1 MKRSVYFENVLC
13 SGLYDSGI
21 ISPCG
26 TQYQEVSDS
35 DWNSWFPYEKRVADG
50 VPNQQN
56 KDNLSIWRAGRGAFV
71 DCKHIKQ
78 NVFFD
83 VKMLASLLK
92 TFKDKKQELWA
103 GSPALEKR
111 EAYNDMT
118 AKEVVAMFIKN
129 QNEKQIVRSLKG
141 LDNKPYLIMFAW
153 QVMNSDNT
161 WHFECVG
168 INATKYL
175 KFQASFQNGAASK
188 SQMSGLIYR
197 DKKASKNSDY
207 AFSSPSAR
215 VEIKF
220 YHTLEQMIENGIATK
235 VCKPEDVNFISIM

>member
-13 SGLYDSGI
+13 SGLYDSGT

-35 DWNSWFPYEKRVADG
+35 DWSSWFPYEKRVADG
-50 VPNQQN
+50 VPSEAN
-56 KDNLSIWRAGRGAFV
+56 KENLSIWRSGRGAFV
-71 DCKHIKQ
+71 DCYHIKQ

-83 VKMLASLLK
+83 IKMLASLPK
-92 TFKDKKQELWA
+92 TFKNKKQELWA

-111 EAYNDMT
+111 EAYNDMDS
-118 AKEVVAMFIKN
+118 KEVVDMFIKN
-129 QNEKQIVRSLKG
+129 QYEKQIVRSLKSI
-141 LDNKPYLIMFAW
+141 DSKPYLIMFAW
-153 QVMNSDNT
+153 QVMNGNGT

-175 KFQASFQNGAASK
+175 KFQSEFRKGYESK
-188 SQMSGLIYR
+188 SQMSGLIFR
-197 DKKASKNSDY
+197 DKKPSKNSDY

-220 YHTLEQMIENGIATK
+220 FHTLEQMIDNGIATK
-235 VCKPEDVNFISIM
+235 VCKPEDLDFISIM